1 MNCVAQMH
9 PLPIDVVAEMACRTD
24 NFSKL
29 RWILFPR
36 FFTGTPQCPLRD
48 QPAVL
53 VCGTGGY
60 DEPGVCVVVFGR
72 YSSQGERTQLLPF
85 NPRRFRAPNERIAA
99 GGRFACLHAQRGSE
113 VFFSSRGRVAAAP
126 IEWRGRGAR
135 RGDRENSWEQVH
147 SCLQGLRASFF
158 DRFLG
163 RAVNNAY
170 TPRRRLG
177 PRSLCSSPRLAL
189 RTAAACEVRASR
201 PRLFIAVGHT
211 R

>member
-1 MNCVAQMH
+1 MRQCEAQDRNELRRSDAS
-9 PLPIDVVAEMACRTD
+9 PSNRCGCGDGVSYRQ
-24 NFSKL
+24 FFKK
-29 RWILFPR
+29 RWILVPR

-85 NPRRFRAPNERIAA
+85 NPRCFRAPNERIAA

-147 SCLQGLRASFF
+147 SCSQGLRASFF
-158 DRFLG
+158 DRFPG
-163 RAVNNAY
+163 
-170 TPRRRLG
+170 
-177 PRSLCSSPRLAL
+177 
-189 RTAAACEVRASR
+189 
-201 PRLFIAVGHT
+201 
-211 R
+211 